1 MRWVELNWLED
12 AGLLGHIGRNRLAA
26 ILDLVVPVL
35 AEQGI
40 ALPDPRLPDR
50 RYFLELAA
58 MLRSQPIKNT
68 VYFPPFLA
76 AGPQAQARDPP
87 LARVTPPPPD
97 SHSVRCPPF
106 RVCGRWSICL

>member
-1 MRWVELNWLED
+1 MPWLELDWLWD
-12 AGLLGHIGRNRLAA
+12 AEILRGIGRTRLGP
-26 ILDLVVPVL
+26 LCDLLAPFL
-35 AEQGI
+35 AEQEL
-40 ALPDPRLPDR
+40 ALPDSNLPDAL
-50 RYFLELAA
+50 YFAELAA

-106 RVCGRWSICL
+106 RVCGRCSSRR